1 MAAQSSQLAEA
12 FPAVS
17 TPPRVLIDGR
27 KLGDGGIGVYISNLV
42 EGLVALGDVGVTV
55 LSRRDRM
62 STLSCRDSI
71 EWIFDGANP
80 YSLDEYLLMPRRV
93 DFSRYDIFHA
103 PHYSLPFRIPIPTVV
118 TIHDLI
124 HIKHPERFFYPF
136 IARPL
141 IGSAVTRAS
150 AVIAVSRDT
159 RDQVISETRVLAS
172 KVRYIPNAIA
182 PFLSIPETST
192 HDQGCIAPTEAYF
205 LAVISNTKP
214 HKGVEDLLNAYRSFI
229 ERHQRVRRME
239 RPPTLKLVG
248 FGAERVVREG
258 LFQSTLAGLT
268 GVEILGAVDAKS
280 LRSLYQGASALV
292 VPSIAEGFCL
302 PALEAQSVGTPVV
315 CRPVPAIE
323 ELLTERDIIAD
334 DLSVRALEMALH
346 EAAARERGNRECVE
360 AHLARFSLEAV
371 ATQTR
376 ALYQEVIARG
386 SGR

>member
-1 MAAQSSQLAEA
+1 MAAQSSQLAETL
-12 FPAVS
+12 PAVS
-17 TPPRVLIDGR
+17 TPPRILIDGR

-42 EGLVALGDVGVTV
+42 EGLVALGDASVTV
-55 LSRRDRM
+55 LSRREREAM
-62 STLSCRDSI
+62 LACRNSV
-71 EWIFDGANP
+71 EWIFDDAKS
-80 YSLDEYLLMPRRV
+80 YSLDEYLFMPRRV

-124 HIKHPERFFYPF
+124 HIKHPEHFFYPL

-141 IGSAVTRAS
+141 IGSAVARAS

-159 RDQVISETRVLAS
+159 REQVIAETSVVAS

-182 PFLSIPETST
+182 PFLSVPETVT
-192 HDQGCIAPTEAYF
+192 HEQEGGAATEAYF

-214 HKGVEDLLNAYRSFI
+214 HKGVEDLLKAYRSFA
-229 ERHQRVRRME
+229 ERHQRVKRME
-239 RPPTLKLVG
+239 PLPTLKLVG
-248 FGAERVVREG
+248 FGADRVMREG
-258 LFQSTLAGLT
+258 LFQSTLAELK
-268 GVEILGAVDAKS
+268 GVEILGAVDAKV
-280 LRSLYQGASALV
+280 LRSLYHGAKALV

-302 PALEAQSVGTPVV
+302 PALEAQSVGTSVV

-323 ELLTERDIIAD
+323 ELLTERDIVAD

-346 EAAARERGNRECVE
+346 EAAARERGSSETIA

-371 ATQTR
+371 ATQTLAVYR
-376 ALYQEVIARG
+376 DVLSQGASR
-386 SGR
+386 

>member
-12 FPAVS
+12 LRTVV
-17 TPPRVLIDGR
+17 TPPRILIDGR

-42 EGLVALGDVGVTV
+42 EGLVALGDISVAV
-55 LSRRDRM
+55 LSRRERESM
-62 STLSCRDSI
+62 LSCRNSV
-71 EWIFDGANP
+71 EWIFDDAKS
-80 YSLDEYLLMPRRV
+80 YSLDEYLFMPRRV

-103 PHYSLPFRIPIPTVV
+103 PHYCLPFRIPIPTVV

-124 HIKHPERFFYPF
+124 HIKHPERFFYPL

-141 IGSAVTRAS
+141 IGSAVARAS

-159 RDQVISETRVLAS
+159 RDQVIAETRVVAS

-182 PFLSIPETST
+182 PFLSVPETDT
-192 HDQGCIAPTEAYF
+192 HQQGSKAYF

-214 HKGVEDLLNAYRSFI
+214 HKGVEDLLKAYRSFA
-229 ERHQRVRRME
+229 ERHQRVRRMD
-239 RPPTLKLVG
+239 PLPSLKLVG
-248 FGAERVVREG
+248 FGAERVIQEE
-258 LFQSTLAGLT
+258 LFQATLAGLK
-268 GVEILGAVDAKS
+268 GVEILGAVDARD
-280 LRSLYQGASALV
+280 LRRLYHGASALV

-323 ELLTERDIIAD
+323 ELLTERDIVAD

-346 EAAARERGNRECVE
+346 EAVARERGSSETIA

-371 ATQTR
+371 ATQTLAVYR
-376 ALYQEVIARG
+376 DVLSQGASR
-386 SGR
+386 

>member
-12 FPAVS
+12 SPAVS

-42 EGLVALGDVGVTV
+42 EGLVALGDVRVTV
-55 LSRRDRM
+55 LSRRD
-62 STLSCRDSI
+62 SVSLLSCRDSI
-71 EWIFDGANP
+71 EWIFDDAKS
-80 YSLDEYLLMPRRV
+80 YSLDEYLFMPRRI

-141 IGSAVTRAS
+141 IGSAVARAS

-159 RDQVISETRVLAS
+159 RDQVIAETRVLAS

-182 PFLSIPETST
+182 PFLSAPEPLN
-192 HDQGCIAPTEAYF
+192 HEQGSVAPTKAYF
-205 LAVISNTKP
+205 LAVISNPKP
-214 HKGVEDLLNAYRSFI
+214 HKGVEDLLKAYRSFA
-229 ERHQRVRRME
+229 ERHQRVRRMA
-239 RPPTLKLVG
+239 PLPALKLVG
-248 FGAERVVREG
+248 FGAERIVREG
-258 LFQSTLAGLT
+258 LFQSTLAGQT
-268 GVEILGAVDAKS
+268 GVENLGAVDAKT

-323 ELLTERDIIAD
+323 ELLTERDVVAD
-334 DLSVRALEMALH
+334 DLSIRALEMALH
-346 EAAARERGNRECVE
+346 EAATRERGSRACIE

-376 ALYQEVIARG
+376 ALYHEVQAKESDR
-386 SGR
+386 